1 VRYVESLDSDPQP
14 LFKAVDERNRVYM
27 LRWVQDKYDAMGC
40 TSAALRLVSHK
51 DKDVQSNACSL
62 LITLLQG
69 CNRRVQG
76 TILNYFYQA
85 KENDV
90 EFYRSIRD
98 VIAESMDSLKNFKKT
113 IKGIRNS
120 KQKWTASSK
129 GRGVNEVF
137 EGVSLERQF
146 GYSEGSNSNDGRFS
160 RDSRIMQVLRL
171 LQLMCKRSFKPLQ
184 NRLLRQQQG
193 RSSINIVKALVD
205 LNEMLQPMLLDS
217 LWLNDGDLI
226 MLAIQI
232 ADAIS
237 EIVQVRPKSLDYR
250 VEGTRFGALHFGS
263 QTSNSAAPARGVDT
277 DLISQATEENF

>member
-1 VRYVESLDSDPQP
+1 
-14 LFKAVDERNRVYM
+14 M

-51 DKDVQSNACSL
+51 DKDVQSNSCAL

-90 EFYRSIRD
+90 DFYRSIRD

-120 KQKWTASSK
+120 KWPASSK
-129 GRGVNEVF
+129 GKGVNDVF
-137 EGVSLERQF
+137 EGVSLERKF
-146 GYSEGSNSNDGRFS
+146 GYTEGPSRADGKFS

-171 LQLMCKRSFKPLQ
+171 IQLMCKRSFKPLQ

-205 LNEMLQPMLLDS
+205 LIEMLQPMLLDS

-226 MLAIQI
+226 ILAIQI

-237 EIVQVRPKSLDYR
+237 EIVQVGPQSLVYG
-250 VEGTRFGALHFGS
+250 VEGAQSRTQYLGHCGWIPR
-263 QTSNSAAPARGVDT
+263 P
-277 DLISQATEENF
+277 